1 MKNILSQFF
10 LFLLFSLLTNSLW
23 AQSQPDSSALFR
35 IETRDGN
42 EYIGL
47 VVASDSLKVELE
59 TSLLGRITLPRSSIV
74 VMSQL
79 TPESLKAG
87 QVWQENPQSG
97 RYFWSPN
104 GYGLR
109 KGEGY
114 YQNIWVLWNQ
124 ASIGVTDYFSIGAGM
139 IPLFFF
145 GGLPTPVWIVPKF
158 SIPVVKDKFS
168 LGAGAIAGTLI
179 GENSSGVGI
188 VYGLGTYGNRNN
200 NLTLGLGYGYAGGEW
215 SSSPVITLSGMARV
229 GRKSYIIT
237 ENYFIG
243 VGNETVT
250 LLSAGGRTI
259 IKKAGFDYG
268 LFIPLISGMDRLFAI
283 PWLGFTVPL
292 GKKY

>member
-1 MKNILSQFF
+1 MKNLYHFIQILI
-10 LFLLFSLLTNSLW
+10 LSLLTNSLLG
-23 AQSQPDSSALFR
+23 QSQPDSSALFR

-47 VVASDSLKVELE
+47 IVASDSSKVELE
-59 TSLLGRITLPRSSIV
+59 TSMLGRITLPRTSIV
-74 VMSQL
+74 VMSKL
-79 TPESLKAG
+79 NPESLKAG

-124 ASIGVTDYFSIGAGM
+124 ASVGVTDNFSIGAGM

-158 SIPVVKDKFS
+158 SIPVVKDKFN
-168 LGAGAIAGTLI
+168 LGAGAIAGTFL
-179 GENSSGVGI
+179 GEKSSGVGI

-229 GRKSYIIT
+229 GRKGYIIT

-243 VGNETVT
+243 IGNETIT
-250 LLSAGGRTI
+250 LLSVGGRTI

-268 LFIPLISGMDRLFAI
+268 LFVPIISGMDQLIAI